1 MVALICPETAEV
13 GMRPTGAMVPGAKE
27 GVSDDY
33 PGTQR
38 FFLSC
43 HKYSIPCLVEGP

>member
-13 GMRPTGAMVPGAKE
+13 EIRPMGALVPGAKE
-27 GVSDDY
+27 GVGDDH

-38 FFLSC
+38 FFSSC
-43 HKYSIPCLVEGP
+43 CKHSIPCLVEGP